1 MKKIIILFCFV
12 TSVQCAFTQSD
23 SIDIKVQ
30 TILSEKNEEVK
41 MDSLYNYFYLIA
53 NIDPALTQTITKKLL
68 TLSESNNDKLA
79 ETYAISQLSIINYV
93 LIN

>member
-1 MKKIIILFCFV
+1 
-12 TSVQCAFTQSD
+12 
-23 SIDIKVQ
+23 
-30 TILSEKNEEVK
+30 